1 MGEGIVRY
9 KYDVWGEEVIL
20 GVSWDLLWVVAVAVL
35 ILLAAHAIIMAVLA
49 NKKMDKPSSEGRRV
63 LRHETI
69 DRLFHW
75 IMAGSILL
83 LILTGVAPI
92 VGLRIAWLNWHWI
105 AGLVLTFVV
114 IFHIVRS
121 LFWQDFKSMILGPR
135 DFGEPFD
142 SAKKPGKYTFEQKG
156 MHWAVTVV
164 VLAVIVTGLLMFI
177 QIDTPFWNRTNSMP
191 ESQLGL
197 VFLLHGLSTLAL
209 VALAATHIYFAL
221 RPEKLF
227 YTRSMISGWI
237 SEDEMTANHD
247 TSRWSPKEAD

>member
-63 LRHETI
+63 LRHETV

>member
-20 GVSWDLLWVVAVAVL
+20 GVSWDLLWVIAVAVL
-35 ILLAAHAIIMAVLA
+35 ILLAAHAIIIAVLA

-92 VGLRIAWLNWHWI
+92 IGLRIAWLNWHWI

-114 IFHIVRS
+114 VFHIVRS

-142 SAKKPGKYTFEQKG
+142 SAKKPGKYSFEQKG

-177 QIDTPFWNRTNSMP
+177 QIDTPFWDRTNSMP

-247 TSRWSPKEAD
+247 TSRWSPNEAD